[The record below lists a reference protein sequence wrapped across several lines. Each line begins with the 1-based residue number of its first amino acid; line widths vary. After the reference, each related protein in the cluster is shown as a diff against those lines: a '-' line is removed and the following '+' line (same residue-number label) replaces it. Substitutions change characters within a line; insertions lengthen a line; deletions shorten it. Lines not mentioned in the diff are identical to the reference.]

1 MAKLFSMKKMA
12 ITLGLLFSL
21 VNAFAQNNNPF
32 PKTITVTGSAELE
45 LVPDEIYVNVDL
57 REYQKKGEDKKE
69 LETIKNYFLQACKN
83 IGLTDSAISIVA
95 YTGYNN
101 YYYWRKKKK
110 VPDMM
115 ASITYQVKFSNSK
128 QMDALVEKLDD
139 EATQNF
145 VIARTSHSK
154 ITEYRKQLKIK
165 AIQAAKEKA
174 QYLAEAINEKAA
186 DAITITEPQE
196 FMQSDIRSNMA
207 YSNAFAKDSAGDKA
221 MEVDFK
227 KIKLRYEVNAVFAL
241 K

>member
-1 MAKLFSMKKMA
+1 MKKLT
-12 ITLGLLFSL
+12 ITLGLLL
-21 VNAFAQNNNPF
+21 ALAHLFAQNNNPF
-32 PKTITVTGSAELE
+32 PKTINVTGSAEIE
-45 LVPDEIYVNVDL
+45 LVPDEIYVNIDL
-57 REYQKKGEDKKE
+57 REYQKKGEDKKD
-69 LETIKNYFLQACKN
+69 LETIKTQFLQACKT
-83 IGLTDSAISIVA
+83 IGLTDSAISIVS

-110 VPDMM
+110 APDMM
-115 ASITYQVKFSNSK
+115 ASITYQVKFTNSK

-154 ITEYRKQLKIK
+154 INEYRKQLKIK
-165 AIQAAKEKA
+165 AVQAAKEKA

-186 DAITITEPQE
+186 EAITITEPQE
-196 FMQSDIRSNMA
+196 FIQSDIRSNIA

-221 MEVDFK
+221 MEIDFK
-227 KIKLRYEVNAVFAL
+227 KIKIRYEVNAIFAL